1 MCVFLQSLI
10 RNKSINIQD
19 IAIEVNAFCVE
30 FSSIREAAS
39 LFRLL
44 RSVENNEGGEGGGS
58 NKNANSSSPTTLG
71 SSSGGRWWFWIL
83 HLHSR

>member
-1 MCVFLQSLI
+1 MLLQPSSFKFVIVFQVCVFLQSLI

-44 RSVENNEGGEGGGS
+44 RSVENNEGGESGS
-58 NKNANSSSPTTLG
+58 KSANSSPTNATA
-71 SSSGGRWWFWIL
+71 SKS
-83 HLHSR
+83 

>member
-44 RSVENNEGGEGGGS
+44 RSVENNEGVGEGGN
-58 NKNANSSSPTTLG
+58 NKNANSSSPTTIG
-71 SSSGGRWWFWIL
+71 SSSSGGRW
-83 HLHSR
+83 